1 MKQLAQEFIDQ
12 GCVTAVNFDGG
23 GSSAIAAKLPGSS
36 SVEVLSSPSDGALR
50 KCATYVLLVSQAV
63 SDGVVDTL
71 TLDQAGTV
79 VYQGASVD
87 LSYQALDK
95 GNSTVSAPADVT
107 AEVSDG
113 YGSIQ
118 GNTYTAGWVAGMETI
133 SLSSLSQG
141 VSGTSSLYVT
151 NQLSDI
157 AVKADGKAVSSLNV
171 DGGQT
176 VQFSQTATY
185 NGKNVAIGQ
194 KNFQYT
200 LTGDPIGT
208 ISDTGL
214 LTIDEDASGSAVLS
228 IASGGVVKKIN
239 IEVNGIFS
247 DISGHWA
254 EPYIAEMY
262 EQGIVS
268 GTGAGKFSPESD
280 IRRADFMVMLYRA
293 AGSPAAEDG
302 DDEGFADVQDDAYYA
317 EAVKWAKSLGIAK
330 GDGTNFRPM
339 ASMTREDAFCFLDRY
354 LEEAGIQL
362 TEPSGEEL
370 NAFSDGG
377 EVSEYAKES
386 VAALTAAGIVNG
398 SGGKIRPQGM
408 LTRAEMCKILS
419 VSLKK

>member
-1 MKQLAQEFIDQ
+1 
-12 GCVTAVNFDGG
+12 
-23 GSSAIAAKLPGSS
+23 
-36 SVEVLSSPSDGALR
+36 
-50 KCATYVLLVSQAV
+50 
-63 SDGVVDTL
+63 
-71 TLDQAGTV
+71 
-79 VYQGASVD
+79 
-87 LSYQALDK
+87 
-95 GNSTVSAPADVT
+95 
-107 AEVSDG
+107 
-113 YGSIQ
+113 
-118 GNTYTAGWVAGMETI
+118 METI

-228 IASGGVVKKIN
+228 IASGVALSKRSILRSTV
-239 IEVNGIFS
+239 FFP
-247 DISGHWA
+247 ISAVTGLNPISLRCTNRELSA
-254 EPYIAEMY
+254 V
-262 EQGIVS
+262 Q
-268 GTGAGKFSPESD
+268 GAGKFSPESD